1 MTKPNPSWNS
11 GRNVGQRLAFSH
23 GEVRKIESLLRQP
36 DYLHDLCLFM
46 VAVDSFLRCSDVLKL
61 KVKDIAN
68 PSGRIRDKILP
79 KQKKTKRNVYP
90 VLSPK
95 TKKACKNWLQFS
107 NKRADQYVFTR
118 KKIPDGTPISNTTY
132 RRLVKCWAE
141 NIGLEG
147 EQYSTHSL
155 RRSKPHFMFR
165 CGVRI
170 EYISKL
176 LGHKDTSVT
185 LDYLG
190 ITQEEAQNY
199 ALQCDIFA
207 KSPNRIHVVNSYS
220 DPQNWPDIFSN
231 THNELLNQFDQ
242 LQQAIAAIDEKL
254 DRFIAEFSL
263 QPTNVKIRRE

>member
-23 GEVRKIESLLRQP
+23 GEVRKIEKLLREEG
-36 DYLHDLCLFM
+36 DLRDRCLFM
-46 VAVDSFLRCSDVLKL
+46 IAVDSFLRCSDVLKL

-68 PSGRIRDKILP
+68 PSGHIRDKILP

-95 TKKACKNWLQFS
+95 TKKACEAWLQFS
-107 NKRADQYVFTR
+107 NKQADQYVFTR
-118 KKIPDGTPISNTTY
+118 QKNLGDTPISNTTY

-170 EYISKL
+170 EYISEL
-176 LGHKDTSVT
+176 LGHKDTNVA

-207 KSPNRIHVVNSYS
+207 KSPNRIHAANSYS
-220 DPQNWPDIFSN
+220 DLQNWPDIFSN

-242 LQQAIAAIDEKL
+242 LQQAITAIDEKL
-254 DRFIAEFSL
+254 DRFIAEFIEQS
-263 QPTNVKIRRE
+263 TNAKTRRE